1 MVVTDHSLQI
11 PTNKEAKPIRNY
23 SGSFTPHYLEKVGD
37 VVDSIFADDFESGD
51 LNLWTSSVTDSG
63 DLSAER
69 YASYWGDY
77 GLSAEINDTNPIYVQ
92 DDAPASD
99 AIYLARFYLDPSRL
113 TVGTGSVVTLF
124 SGLGG
129 GSEIFRLQL
138 QKTSTLYQV
147 RIGIKNIGGSWT
159 DGAWKD
165 INTGWTALEMQWV
178 AADDNG
184 YMSLWVD
191 GNASG
196 SVSPVDNGTL
206 LLDSVRLGVLSISGT
221 GTVGTLYFDDFESRR
236 RSNIGLLPEPGVEE
250 PEPVAEPGWD
260 AVQYTYDTQHP
271 HAVTALSS
279 GESYTYDANGNMTQR
294 VENGITWTQT
304 YNAENRLA
312 TLSDAST
319 TWAFSY
325 DGDGSRVAQV
335 VTNGT
340 NVVQTRYFAA
350 GAYEE
355 TNDGT
360 ATTTKK
366 YYSIAGQNIAMD
378 DGSGMKYLLTDHLGS
393 MVGVTDTTGDLISQQ
408 RYLPFGEIRQDIGS
422 ITQTDFGY
430 ISSPSEASGT
440 GQRNLPET
448 GLMDYKARMYYPSLK
463 QFIQPDSIV
472 PGAGNP
478 QSWNRYAYVK
488 NNPVV
493 YNDPSGHKPCDNE
506 FCRTDE
512 QLNKIYYSG
521 IIKKRWGGQ

>member
-1 MVVTDHSLQI
+1 M
-11 PTNKEAKPIRNY
+11 
-23 SGSFTPHYLEKVGD
+23 
-37 VVDSIFADDFESGD
+37 
-51 LNLWTSSVTDSG
+51 
-63 DLSAER
+63 
-69 YASYWGDY
+69 
-77 GLSAEINDTNPIYVQ
+77 
-92 DDAPASD
+92 
-99 AIYLARFYLDPSRL
+99 
-113 TVGTGSVVTLF
+113 
-124 SGLGG
+124 
-129 GSEIFRLQL
+129 
-138 QKTSTLYQV
+138 
-147 RIGIKNIGGSWT
+147 
-159 DGAWKD
+159 
-165 INTGWTALEMQWV
+165 
-178 AADDNG
+178 
-184 YMSLWVD
+184 
-191 GNASG
+191 
-196 SVSPVDNGTL
+196 
-206 LLDSVRLGVLSISGT
+206 
-221 GTVGTLYFDDFESRR
+221 
-236 RSNIGLLPEPGVEE
+236 EE

-340 NVVQTRYFAA
+340 NVVQTKYFAA

-430 ISSPSEASGT
+430 IIPSEASGT

-448 GLMDYKARMYYPSLK
+448 GLMDYKARMYDPSLK
-463 QFIQPDSIV
+463 RFIQPDSIV

-488 NNPVV
+488 NSPVV
-493 YNDPSGHKPCDNE
+493 YNDPSGHIPCNE
-506 FCRTDE
+506 MENGRCVKTQRETIT
-512 QLNKIYYSG
+512 LIIIVSG
-521 IIKKRWGGQ
+521 YTEDAFRHSWHPQGKAPNCGPFALSSVLTLFIGKFILANDVNDFLVHKTLKYPKFRR